1 MYPSTQVGLPCSQIS
16 VEGHVIATAD
26 LFSMQHYCWPKHS
39 RIESRATFSVEA
51 KRLEAH
57 ASRFGLTLKNPR
69 WSKPSITV
77 FLIIIIVHAE
87 LSLMHYSHLTLV
99 CTSKT
104 MLLRSRKHLTAI
116 IFHHASWPQI
126 MALSSQG
133 LQFVSG
139 IFFGRAARHLHSKA
153 FNLAV
158 SLTVN
163 SKLSI
168 DTNNKRKWTQFVAS
182 LNLHL
187 NMVKCRNSHT
197 IVPFIWVYDLLQLC
211 NRSWWL
217 QPLHVE
223 YEA

>member
-1 MYPSTQVGLPCSQIS
+1 MYPSTQVGLPCSRIS
-16 VEGHVIATAD
+16 VEGHAIATAD
-26 LFSMQHYCWPKHS
+26 LSMRHYCWPKHS
-39 RIESRATFSVEA
+39 RSESRPTFSVEA
-51 KRLEAH
+51 KRHEVNAP
-57 ASRFGLTLKNPR
+57 RFGLTLKNLR

-77 FLIIIIVHAE
+77 FLIIIIMHAE

-104 MLLRSRKHLTAI
+104 RLLRSRKHLTAT
-116 IFHHASWPQI
+116 IFHHATWPQI

-139 IFFGRAARHLHSKA
+139 IFFGRAGRHLHLKA
-153 FNLAV
+153 FNLTV
-158 SLTVN
+158 SLIVN

-168 DTNNKRKWTQFVAS
+168 DTNNKRKWTHVVAS

-223 YEA
+223 